1 MDIKID
7 DTDIAI
13 VVRRNGKAE
22 IYIPAKDNI
31 DISWR
36 ALHSMLQ
43 ELRSLE
49 RAFTE
54 LVNKTY
60 NQ

>member
-13 VVRRNGKAE
+13 VVRRNGRAE
-22 IYIPAKDNI
+22 AYVPEKDNM
-31 DISWR
+31 DISWK
-36 ALHSMLQ
+36 AMHSMLQ
-43 ELRSLE
+43 EIRRLE
-49 RAFTE
+49 KVFTE

-60 NQ
+60 R